1 MTISSTSSWYSRSA
15 SSAGSPTSMLSWNC
29 CALVTRPSLTSKQA
43 ISRLASIGHV
53 LHVEVAERL
62 QHLQA
67 GACALLG
74 VELRRHDVLV
84 RDRGGE
90 LLAVGGHADER
101 GIVGRAREEG
111 IHEVVIAARRE
122 CAG

>member
-29 CALVTRPSLTSKQA
+29 WALVTRPSLTSKQA
-43 ISRLASIGHV
+43 ISRLASIVHV
-53 LHVEVAERL
+53 LDVEIAERL
-62 QHLQA
+62 EHLEA
-67 GACALLG
+67 GARALLG

-90 LLAVGGHADER
+90 LLAVRGHADER
-101 GIVGRAREEG
+101 GILGGPRKE
-111 IHEVVIAARRE
+111 
-122 CAG
+122 